1 MLYLAKPLYKALVSN
16 ESNFHGGCGKGRS
29 RLEIMEE
36 SQPEPDLLCPFCSL
50 LMDGAVILKCCFASA
65 CGICAAEA
73 AASKGEITCVA
84 CGGRVTGADLRADPD
99 TQRRVDLYKRENPV
113 RGTQSRL
120 NLGRHSF
127 TSIHQSEILDC
138 ESYANLAEGL
148 KKYFRL
154 PLN

>member
-1 MLYLAKPLYKALVSN
+1 MLYLATPLYYKALVSN
-16 ESNFHGGCGKGRS
+16 ESNFQGGCGKGRS

-84 CGGRVTGADLRADPD
+84 CGGRVVGADLRADPD

-127 TSIHQSEILDC
+127 SLKISRLRELR
-138 ESYANLAEGL
+138 ESRGRV
-148 KKYFRL
+148 KKIFFRL
-154 PLN
+154 PFE